1 MALTKIGASLGGGA
15 DTISVTQSSHGLLKG
30 RAVKVTGNGTYGY
43 AKADTAA
50 NAEAIG
56 IIIESDWDGSSGDN
70 TQLLIALSGKITVDG
85 AIPTGNLTAGTVVFL
100 SATSNTGEL
109 TSAEPTTAGHIS
121 KPMGVITYLNS
132 EMIMIQQRG
141 EVLSSGGAVLA
152 DEYVTNAKLSH
163 MAANTVKVRD
173 ANSSGDPSDKAV
185 ADTQILI
192 GDGTGF
198 TAAALSGDV
207 TMANDGAVT
216 IANNAVE
223 NAMMADDA
231 IGVAELN
238 TTSGT
243 ASSSTFLRGDMQWQT
258 PASVP
263 SGAIIMWHGLIANI
277 PSGWVLCNGS
287 NSTPDL
293 RGQFVQ
299 GAANGVEAGG
309 TGGSA
314 TAAPSNH
321 SVTQPSAHAALA
333 SHSHGVPIG
342 VVNGNYQ
349 NIGLTPG
356 EFGSG
361 GSYNASRRS
370 VYHTL
375 SYGSGG
381 TRTLSQ
387 GVAAGT
393 PDAHSGTAVSAH
405 SVSDSRPPF
414 YTILYIMKT

>member
-207 TMANDGAVT
+207 TMANDGTVT

-223 NAMMADDA
+223 NAMMADDS

-238 TTSGT
+238 TTAGT
-243 ASSSTFLRGDMQWQT
+243 ASSSTFLRGDMQWQAAGVSST
-258 PASVP
+258 IETFTRTASAGAGTQALTGAGFAP
-263 SGAIIMWHGLIANI
+263 KAAIIYAGDGGAAAAWGFVDDSNGGRNI
-277 PSGWVLCNGS
+277 YHNAQNGS
-287 NSTPDL
+287 MTTTIFSLSTMAL
-293 RGQFVQ
+293 NVR
-299 GAANGVEAGG
+299 NN
-309 TGGSA
+309 TSGSNQMYA
-314 TAAPSNH
+314 TAALTSN
-321 SVTQPSAHAALA
+321 
-333 SHSHGVPIG
+333 
-342 VVNGNYQ
+342 
-349 NIGLTPG
+349 GLT
-356 EFGSG
+356 FTWSKSNSG
-361 GSYNASRRS
+361 VDVTGY
-370 VYHTL
+370 
-375 SYGSGG
+375 
-381 TRTLSQ
+381 
-387 GVAAGT
+387 
-393 PDAHSGTAVSAH
+393 
-405 SVSDSRPPF
+405 
-414 YTILYIMKT
+414 ILYLG

>member
-1 MALTKIGASLGGGA
+1 MALTKIGATLGGSA
-15 DTISVTQSSHGLLKG
+15 DVITVTQNSHGLSLGYPVKMG
-30 RAVKVTGNGTYGY
+30 SDGNYAYARANVT
-43 AKADTAA
+43 A
-50 NAEAIG
+50 NADAVG
-56 IIIESDWDGSSGDN
+56 IIIGTTTNTLTIALGGRVTVNGCVPSGD
-70 TQLLIALSGKITVDG
+70 
-85 AIPTGNLTAGTVVFL
+85 PGTVLFL
-100 SATSNTGEL
+100 QVAAAL
-109 TSAEPTTAGHIS
+109 LAAEEPSGAGQVS
-121 KPMGVITYLNS
+121 KPMAVITASGS
-132 EMIMIQQRG
+132 EMIMVQQRG
-141 EVLSSGGAVLA
+141 EVISTAGVSIA
-152 DEYVTNAKLSH
+152 DGTVTNAKLTN